1 MNILNVNHLLDAK
14 IGGGTAERTLQ
25 LSRSF
30 EKAGVRCTVLTL
42 DVGIT
47 EKLLKALHGA
57 SLIPVRYLNLRY
69 FIPRVSLKRLREL
82 VSEATFVQ
90 LSGHWTVLNALVFL
104 MCRRQNKPYLFC
116 PAGALTPMG
125 RSVFLK
131 KVYDAVIGFRIA
143 RNAAMCIAI
152 TEQERADFAR
162 YGVSDKHVRI
172 IANGIDPHDY
182 AADAEANVADAVA
195 IRARY
200 GIGDAPYILFLG
212 RLNAIKGPDLLLD
225 AFARIADKHPGL
237 LLIFAGPDG
246 GMLDVMQQKLTAHGL
261 SGSVLFTGYIGG
273 SDKVALLRSATLLAI
288 PSRREAMSIV
298 VLEAGVCETPALFTN
313 ACGLE
318 EFAAAGAGT
327 MVEPSAEGLA
337 AGLSSMLSKPE
348 ASKAAARKLKHI
360 VLDRFTWD
368 KQAALYLTLF
378 NALAAKDGR

>member
-1 MNILNVNHLLDAK
+1 VNILNVNHLLDAK

-47 EKLLKALHGA
+47 EKLLQALHGA

-69 FIPRVSLKRLREL
+69 FVPRVSFKLLRKL
-82 VSEATFVQ
+82 ISEATFVQ

-104 MCRRQNKPYLFC
+104 MCRQQNKPYLFC

-131 KVYDAVIGFRIA
+131 KIYDAVIGFRIA

-152 TEQERADFAR
+152 TDHERADFSR
-162 YGVSDKHVRI
+162 YGVSDEHVRI
-172 IANGIDPHDY
+172 IANGIDPQEYVADP
-182 AADAEANVADAVA
+182 AADAADAAAV
-195 IRARY
+195 RVRY

-212 RLNAIKGPDLLLD
+212 RLNSIKGPDLLLD

-237 LLIFAGPDG
+237 LLVFAGPDG
-246 GMLDVMQQKLTAHGL
+246 GMLGIMQQKMTAHGL
-261 SGSVLFTGYIGG
+261 SGRVLFTGYIGG

-298 VLEAGVCETPALFTN
+298 VLEAGICATPALFTN

-318 EFAAAGAGT
+318 EFATAGAGT
-327 MVEPSAEGLA
+327 MVAPSADGLA
-337 AGLSSMLSKPE
+337 EGLSSMLADPE

-360 VLDRFTWD
+360 VLDRYTWD
-368 KQAALYLTLF
+368 KQAALYLNLLDTL
-378 NALAAKDGR
+378 ATKDGR